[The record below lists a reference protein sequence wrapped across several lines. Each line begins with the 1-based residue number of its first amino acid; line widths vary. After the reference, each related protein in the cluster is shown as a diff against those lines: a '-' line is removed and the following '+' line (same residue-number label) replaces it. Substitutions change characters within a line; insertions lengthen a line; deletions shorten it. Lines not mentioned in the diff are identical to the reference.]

1 MPVYFAVVSECSQCG
16 EETVMQTYQRLRV
29 TVVGHLD
36 HSVRMLVGM
45 AHSNG
50 IGNRVAVGRL
60 GRRRGLTAQKIRR
73 HHCWIASRKSNMC
86 VEMMLRDDGYEDEE

>member
-1 MPVYFAVVSECSQCG
+1 MPVYFAVVSECPQCG

-36 HSVRMLVGM
+36 HAVRMLVGV

-60 GRRRGLTAQKIRR
+60 RRRRRLTA
-73 HHCWIASRKSNMC
+73 
-86 VEMMLRDDGYEDEE
+86 